1 MSHIHSVHKTPRP
14 DITLNDVKSSQ
25 VKNIGYDPETNTLA
39 VSFTRGAGAVYHY
52 PNVSQDDYEAFIKA
66 ESIGIHFGKHIK
78 SLPFDKFEPVQ
89 A

>member
-14 DITLNDVKSSQ
+14 NIHLNDVKSSQ

-52 PNVSQDDYEAFIKA
+52 PNVTKDDYEAFIKA
-66 ESIGIHFGKHIK
+66 ESIGVHFGKHIK